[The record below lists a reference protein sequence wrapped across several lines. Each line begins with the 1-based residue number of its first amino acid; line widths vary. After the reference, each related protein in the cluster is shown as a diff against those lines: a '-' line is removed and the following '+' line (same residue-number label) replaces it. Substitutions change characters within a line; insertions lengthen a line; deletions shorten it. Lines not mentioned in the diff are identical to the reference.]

1 MQKNNDTVTHNGRGA
16 KFSDTKY
23 VSVLFILLYQST
35 LEDSDLTS
43 IQERKAHFK
52 AFTTDTVKAA
62 SRQQRCKMVQ
72 RRRLNSCIFIGLF
85 K

>member
-1 MQKNNDTVTHNGRGA
+1 MA
-16 KFSDTKY
+16 Y
-23 VSVLFILLYQST
+23 VDLNPIRANTADT

-62 SRQQRCKMVQ
+62 SR
-72 RRRLNSCIFIGLF
+72 
-85 K
+85 